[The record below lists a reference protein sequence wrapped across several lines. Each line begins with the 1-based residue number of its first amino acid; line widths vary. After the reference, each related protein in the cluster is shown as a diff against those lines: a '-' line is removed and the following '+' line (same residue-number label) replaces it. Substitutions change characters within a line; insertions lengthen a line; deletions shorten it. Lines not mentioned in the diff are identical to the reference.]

1 MEKTTLYIKLLCSV
15 SIFAGVLTTIIPK
28 GKMKSSFMSL
38 CAVVTISAMIM
49 PLSAVKPENFAN
61 FDFDV
66 SKNSNSLLHKTEQAE
81 KLIFE
86 STISDALENKLNE
99 KNITALITVESEIND
114 ADVRIKTITVNGDF
128 DIESEKTVKLILL
141 TDFPEAKVIIKEGVD
156 G

>member
-49 PLSAVKPENFAN
+49 PLSTVKPEDFAN
-61 FDFDV
+61 FNFEA
-66 SKNSNSLLHKTEQAE
+66 SENSNSLSHKTEQAE
-81 KLIFE
+81 KVIFE
-86 STISDALENKLNE
+86 SAISDALENKLNE
-99 KNITALITVESEIND
+99 NNITASITVESEIND